1 MTVDIE
7 KEFDSLLSRSFLLT
21 CFKKFGL
28 GHDYIRWVTLL
39 LKSQESCIIDG
50 GIATSYFN
58 LEKGARQGDQFLRI
72 FLFYVLNFY
81 FCLLM
86 LIIKYEACP
95 INLSIHGLCR

>member
-58 LEKGARQGDQFLRI
+58 LEKVHVKVTSFC
-72 FLFYVLNFY
+72 VSFY
-81 FCLLM
+81 FM
-86 LIIKYEACP
+86 
-95 INLSIHGLCR
+95 S